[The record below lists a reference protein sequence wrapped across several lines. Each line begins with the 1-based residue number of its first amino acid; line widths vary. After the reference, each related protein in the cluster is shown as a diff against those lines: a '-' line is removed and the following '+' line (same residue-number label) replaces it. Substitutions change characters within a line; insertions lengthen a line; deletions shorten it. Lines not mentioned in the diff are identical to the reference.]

1 MPAEMSAPLPTE
13 ADLQMLFA
21 RLNLAHFDGEIG
33 ACSIAYNER
42 FSNCA
47 GRTTYRAP
55 ALIELSPK
63 HFRRYP
69 EALEETLVHEMIHVW
84 CYQRFGETGHGTH
97 FRRKMKRCGITSI
110 HHDLGTVRPLQEAST
125 RYIFRCEHC
134 GMEAL
139 RRRLPS
145 RAMTCGRCNPRR
157 HDPRYPLTVY
167 EVVEMRVLGEVG
179 AIAPRRA
186 ASRVPRAT

>member
-1 MPAEMSAPLPTE
+1 MIANLPTE

-21 RLNLAHFDGEIG
+21 RLNLAHFDGEI
-33 ACSIAYNER
+33 AASVISYNER
-42 FSNCA
+42 FTNCA
-47 GRTTYRAP
+47 GRTTYRTP

-69 EALEETLVHEMIHVW
+69 EALEETLLHEMIHVW
-84 CYQRFGETGHGTH
+84 CYQRFGETGHGRH
-97 FRRKMKRCGITSI
+97 FRQAMKRCGVESI

-145 RAMTCGRCNPRR
+145 RSLTCGRCNPRR
-157 HDPRYPLTVY
+157 HDARFPLMVF
-167 EVVEMRVLGEVG
+167 EVVEMRPIGEAG
-179 AIAPRRA
+179 RIAPKRA
-186 ASRVPRAT
+186 ASRTRQAT